1 MRVPSLDT
9 LRDAA
14 RSVAAAAGYDL
25 VAVFGSVARGDAGA
39 HDLDLGITSSGPVD
53 LLDAT
58 NRFVVALGVGGVVG
72 RELPERTR
80 RRRHGTGRRYFGWRM
95 QVGQGR

>member
-25 VAVFGSVARGDAGA
+25 VAESGSVARGDAGA
-39 HDLDLGITSSGPVD
+39 HDVDIGITSHYGIYTS
-53 LLDAT
+53 LMRA
-58 NRFVVALGVGGVVG
+58 AAGGAVRV
-72 RELPERTR
+72 
-80 RRRHGTGRRYFGWRM
+80 
-95 QVGQGR
+95 